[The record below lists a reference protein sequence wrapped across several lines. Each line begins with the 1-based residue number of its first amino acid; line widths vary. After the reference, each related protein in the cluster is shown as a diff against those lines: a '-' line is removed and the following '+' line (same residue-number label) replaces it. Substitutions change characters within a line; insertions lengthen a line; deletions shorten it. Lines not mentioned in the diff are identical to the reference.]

1 MRARATRTVER
12 LGVVAVG
19 AVPLVLVPALGR
31 VQGGYFPHS
40 WVWTTPVAAAAYG
53 ALLSRSFGGGL
64 RRGWLWAVAA
74 LALLAWTA
82 ASALWSANS
91 SQSVLEARR
100 AVLYASVVLALLAL
114 ARRGSASALVA
125 GTHAGVSGLLVYA
138 LARHLLGAQHYYAF
152 EGALLAQPL
161 GYANAVGIL
170 AVLGL
175 LLGVHLAMDA
185 GRHAHRLAAAAAL
198 PLLVLAL
205 SLTGSWGSVLA
216 LAAGGAVAVA
226 LGNARSVVGAV
237 VAAGPGSVVLVAL
250 AAALGFTNGHVAPP
264 RRDGALLAA
273 IAVAVALATA
283 LAASRL
289 RGRVPAFRPSRRI
302 ALALLAA
309 AAVVAVAGIAAAGA
323 SQPRS
328 GYWHVAWQRE
338 IASRPLGGTGA
349 GTFGF
354 FWMRSKIV
362 LTLGGALDAHSLY
375 VETLAELGL
384 VGLVLLA
391 AFLLLPLR
399 GLRRRDGPMTAAA
412 AAYVAF
418 LVHAGVDW
426 DWELPAVTIAALAC
440 GAALLLGDGEQ
451 PDPPPP
457 AARAAALAAALALG
471 AIGLAGTRSTT
482 VPAAAPARP
491 PIRERALPHGP
502 LAIGRTTSR

>member
-1 MRARATRTVER
+1 
-12 LGVVAVG
+12 
-19 AVPLVLVPALGR
+19 
-31 VQGGYFPHS
+31 
-40 WVWTTPVAAAAYG
+40 
-53 ALLSRSFGGGL
+53 
-64 RRGWLWAVAA
+64 
-74 LALLAWTA
+74 
-82 ASALWSANS
+82 
-91 SQSVLEARR
+91 
-100 AVLYASVVLALLAL
+100 
-114 ARRGSASALVA
+114 
-125 GTHAGVSGLLVYA
+125 
-138 LARHLLGAQHYYAF
+138 
-152 EGALLAQPL
+152 
-161 GYANAVGIL
+161 
-170 AVLGL
+170 
-175 LLGVHLAMDA
+175 MDA

-198 PLLVLAL
+198 PLLALAL
-205 SLTGSWGSVLA
+205 SLTGSWGSVVA
-216 LAAGGAVAVA
+216 LAAGGAVRFA
-226 LGNARSVVGAV
+226 LGNARSVLGAV
-237 VAAGPGSVVLVAL
+237 VAAGPGVGRARRARGGARLHGRGTSRRRAGTAPCSPRSPSPSRSRPRSRPPGS
-250 AAALGFTNGHVAPP
+250 AAACRRSGRRGGSRSPSSSPP
-264 RRDGALLAA
+264 PW
-273 IAVAVALATA
+273 
-283 LAASRL
+283 S
-289 RGRVPAFRPSRRI
+289 
-302 ALALLAA
+302 
-309 AAVVAVAGIAAAGA
+309 AVAGIAAAGA

-328 GYWHVAWQRE
+328 GYWHVAWQQE

-354 FWMRSKIV
+354 FWMRSRIV

-491 PIRERALPHGP
+491 PLRERALPHGP